1 MLSPNKPVTSP
12 PAPPRFRTSG
22 ISGAQIGILFA
33 ALTLLISIPIWTHP
47 LPPLSDYVNHL
58 ARMQI
63 IAQLQAN
70 PLASNFYE
78 LNWQVIP
85 NLTMDFIVPALARV
99 MNIYTAGST
108 YIVAMFALLI
118 SGTLALNRV
127 LVGRWTVLPLFAFP
141 LVYNYVFLVGLMNY
155 LFGIGIALWAL
166 SGWIALRDRPW
177 PLRYLLSI
185 VSVVALFFCHLSA
198 LGIYGVGILSFEV
211 LRLWDWRRELGVRRI
226 ADFVL
231 SGFPFLA
238 AAPLLYLSPTM
249 NLISNT
255 YWEQR
260 GKIDGLMYVISDYSD
275 IAAFA
280 LTAIM
285 ATGVV
290 WAVRHRILLFHPLV
304 FVLLVVGGAV
314 YFALPRI
321 MFDTYMTD
329 QRVPIG
335 IAFMLFACGDLHLRH
350 RLVRRGFLV
359 VLIVLIAGRLIEIDY
374 NWSQLSD
381 STSQFRSSVR
391 RIQPGSKVFVAY
403 ADRSLGE
410 DVRDLGLVH
419 AACIAA
425 IEKGA
430 LVTTLFTVFGKQVLH
445 AKPEYKDYVDAID
458 GTPPQTAQLIVAAE
472 HPVPGTPAF
481 WLNWTKFDYLYVLF
495 TEDEAPNPDPSRLR
509 LVADGDRFQLYRI
522 LRPGMTGTPESMNVI
537 KSKTR
542 FD

>member
-1 MLSPNKPVTSP
+1 MRSSRP
-12 PAPPRFRTSG
+12 
-22 ISGAQIGILFA
+22 IL
-33 ALTLLISIPIWTHP
+33 
-47 LPPLSDYVNHL
+47 
-58 ARMQI
+58 
-63 IAQLQAN
+63 
-70 PLASNFYE
+70 
-78 LNWQVIP
+78 
-85 NLTMDFIVPALARV
+85 
-99 MNIYTAGST
+99 IYTAGST
-108 YIVAMFALLI
+108 YIVVMFALLI
-118 SGTLALNRV
+118 SGTLALNRA

-166 SGWIALRDRPW
+166 AGWIVLRDRPW

-185 VSVVALFFCHLSA
+185 VSVIALFFCHLSA
-198 LGIYGVGILSFEV
+198 LGIYAVGILSFEI
-211 LRLWDWRRELGVRRI
+211 LRLWDWRRELGTKRI

-260 GKIDGLMYVISDYSD
+260 GKIDGLLYVISDYSD

-280 LTAIM
+280 LIVIM

-290 WAVRHRILLFHPLV
+290 WAVRHRILYFHPLV

-335 IAFMLFACGDLHLRH
+335 IAFMLCACGDLHLRH

-419 AACIAA
+419 AACIAT

-430 LVTTLFTVFGKQVLH
+430 LVTTLFTVVGKQVVH
-445 AKPEYKDYVDAID
+445 AKPEFKDYVDAQD

-472 HPVPGTPAF
+472 HPLPGTPAF

-522 LRPGMTGTPESMNVI
+522 LKPGMTETPESRNIV

>member
-63 IAQLQAN
+63 IVQLQAN

-290 WAVRHRILLFHPLV
+290 WAVRHRILRFHPLV

>member
-1 MLSPNKPVTSP
+1 MLSPAKPS
-12 PAPPRFRTSG
+12 APNSTLPRFRSSG
-22 ISGAQIGILFA
+22 ISGAQIAILFA

-47 LPPLSDYVNHL
+47 VPPLSDYVNHL
-58 ARMQI
+58 ARMHV
-63 IAQLQAN
+63 IATLATN
-70 PLASNFYE
+70 PQLASFYE

-85 NLTMDFIVPALARV
+85 NLTMDLIVPKLAQV
-99 MNIYTAGST
+99 MNIYLAGQV
-108 YIVAMFALLI
+108 YIVSMFALII
-118 SGTLALNRV
+118 SGTLALNRAV
-127 LVGRWTVLPLFAFP
+127 VGRWTVLPLFAFP
-141 LVYNYVFLVGLMNY
+141 LLYNYVFLVGLMNY

-166 SGWIALRDRPW
+166 AGWITVRERAW
-177 PLRYLLSI
+177 PIRLILSTA
-185 VSVVALFFCHLSA
+185 SVVALFFCHLSA
-198 LGIYGVGILSFEV
+198 LGIYGVGLLSFEL
-211 LRLWDWRRELGVRRI
+211 LRLYDWRREFGPARI
-226 ADFVL
+226 VDFVAGGL
-231 SGFPFLA
+231 PFLA

-255 YWEQR
+255 YWDQR
-260 GKIDGLMYVISDYSD
+260 GKIDGLMFVISDYSD
-275 IAAFA
+275 IAAFG
-280 LTAIM
+280 LVGVM
-285 ATGVV
+285 AAGLV
-290 WAVRHRILLFHPLV
+290 WAIRHRVLRFSPLIY
-304 FVLLVVGGAV
+304 VLLVVGGAV

-335 IAFMLFACGDLHLRH
+335 VAFMLFACGDLHLRH

-359 VLIVLIAGRLIEIDY
+359 VLVVLITGRLIEIDY

-391 RIQPGSKVFVAY
+391 RIAPGSKVFVAY

-419 AACIAA
+419 AACIAT
-425 IEKGA
+425 IEKSS
-430 LVTTLFTVFGKQVLH
+430 LVTTLFTVAGKQVVH
-445 AKPEYKDYVDAID
+445 ARPEWRDYVDAQD
-458 GTPPQTAQLIVAAE
+458 GTPPQTAQLVVAAE
-472 HPVPGTPAF
+472 HPTPGMPAF

-495 TEDEAPNPDPSRLR
+495 TEDEAPNPDPSRLK

-522 LRPGMTGTPESMNVI
+522 GKFESLNVT